1 MKIKSSFL
9 NINNKQLEY
18 LTYGN
23 FSDNSPVL
31 ILLHEGLGSVAMWR
45 QIPQL
50 IYEKTNLNVIVYSRF
65 GYGKSSNSELPRPLN
80 YMTIEAEKYLPIL
93 IKKLKIKNYF
103 LIGHSDGGT
112 IAALGSRGKIINN
125 LIGTVLLAPHFFIEG
140 DNLKAIE
147 KTRYQYEHGSLRL
160 KLEKYHIDVDNAFYG
175 WSNVWL
181 DKNFKDWDITNHI
194 SEIKTPVLGIQG
206 LNDPYGSI
214 EQLNVIL
221 ENIKVPFTKK
231 TIKNCGHNPFHEYPE
246 FTINCIDKFI
256 KKLL

>member
-18 LTYGN
+18 LTFGI
-23 FSDNSPVL
+23 FSDNTPVL

-50 IYEKTNLNVIVYSRF
+50 IYEKTKLNLLVYSRF
-65 GYGKSSNSELPRPLN
+65 GYGESSNSELPRPLN
-80 YMTIEAEKYLPIL
+80 YMTIEAEEYLPIL
-93 IKKLKIKNYF
+93 IQKLEIKNYF

-112 IAALGSRGKIINN
+112 IAALSSRGKTINN
-125 LIGTVLLAPHFFIEG
+125 LIGSVLLAPHFFIEN

-147 KTRYQYEHGSLRL
+147 KTLYQYEHGSLRSKL
-160 KLEKYHIDVDNAFYG
+160 KKYHRNVDNAFYG

-194 SEIKTPVLGIQG
+194 AEIKTPVLGIQG

-214 EQLNVIL
+214 EQLNIIQK
-221 ENIKVPFTKK
+221 NIKAPFSKK
-231 TIKNCGHNPFHEYPE
+231 IIKDCWHNPLNECPDI
-246 FTINCIDKFI
+246 TLKFI
-256 KKLL
+256 HDFVVNLL

>member
-9 NINNKQLEY
+9 NINNKRLEY
-18 LTYGN
+18 LTYGD
-23 FSDNSPVL
+23 FSNNSPVL

-50 IYEKTNLNVIVYSRF
+50 IYEKTNLNVLVYSRF

-93 IKKLKIKNYF
+93 IQKLKIKNYF

-112 IAALGSRGKIINN
+112 IAALGSRGKTINN
-125 LIGTVLLAPHFFIEG
+125 LIGTVLLAPHFFIED

-147 KTRYQYEHGSLRL
+147 KTRYQYKHGSLRS

-175 WSNVWL
+175 WSDVWL

-206 LNDPYGSI
+206 LNDPYGSV
-214 EQLNVIL
+214 EQLNVIQK
-221 ENIKVPFTKK
+221 NIKVPFTKK
-231 TIKNCGHNPFHEYPE
+231 TIKDCGHNPLNKYPDI
-246 FTINCIDKFI
+246 TLKFI
-256 KKLL
+256 HDFIINLL

>member
-1 MKIKSSFL
+1 
-9 NINNKQLEY
+9 
-18 LTYGN
+18 
-23 FSDNSPVL
+23 
-31 ILLHEGLGSVAMWR
+31 
-45 QIPQL
+45 
-50 IYEKTNLNVIVYSRF
+50 
-65 GYGKSSNSELPRPLN
+65 
-80 YMTIEAEKYLPIL
+80 MTIEAEKYLPIL

-147 KTRYQYEHGSLRL
+147 KTRYQYEHGSLRS

-231 TIKNCGHNPFHEYPE
+231 TIKDCGHNPFHEYPE